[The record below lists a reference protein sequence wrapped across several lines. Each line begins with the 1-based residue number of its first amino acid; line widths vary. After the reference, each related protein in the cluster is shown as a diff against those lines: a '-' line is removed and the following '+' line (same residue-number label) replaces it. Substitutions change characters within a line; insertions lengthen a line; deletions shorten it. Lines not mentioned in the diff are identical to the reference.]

1 MRQMVAL
8 TEKRSP
14 AADPNFSGGFNFIAG
29 MSAFA
34 FLFLGAGQALAQAQP
49 EAPAA
54 TPQPAGAGAEA
65 DAEPQGAPQD
75 AADSRPMPPPPPR
88 TSSNASGTGYNP
100 STSYTPPSY
109 YPPTPPDGVW
119 RPFTFS
125 VGLGPGFLALDN
137 DEIKQA
143 DGGVA
148 YSLRFGFG
156 VQPNL
161 SVTLGFEG
169 ASGYRLGVAT
179 TQTALLLGVQY
190 FVSQVIYIRGGMGVA
205 EVEEVR
211 DQLVVGQQGFGFQG
225 ALGVDLIQAPNLSL
239 SLEAGL
245 LVGRYPGAV
254 GSNGET
260 WTSGGLNLVF
270 SLY

>member
-1 MRQMVAL
+1 MRQTADL
-8 TEKRSP
+8 TENRSP
-14 AADPNFSGGFNFIAG
+14 AAETNCFGLRGLNFIAG

-34 FLFLGAGQALAQAQP
+34 VLLCTSSQALAQAEP
-49 EAPAA
+49 ESPTAAPA
-54 TPQPAGAGAEA
+54 PGSEA
-65 DAEPQGAPQD
+65 VAEPQAAPQES
-75 AADSRPMPPPPPR
+75 ADSRPLPPPPPR
-88 TSSNASGTGYNP
+88 SSANTGGTGYNP
-100 STSYTPPSY
+100 STSYTPPTY

-125 VGLGPGFLALDN
+125 VGLGPGFLALNN
-137 DEIKQA
+137 DKVKQA

-169 ASGYRLGVAT
+169 ASGYREGVTA
-179 TQTALLLGVQY
+179 TQTALLLGVQ
-190 FVSQVIYIRGGMGVA
+190 FFATQLIYIRGGMGVA
-205 EVEEVR
+205 NEEEVR
-211 DQLVVGQQGFGFQG
+211 DQLVIVDQQGFGFQG

-245 LVGRYPGAV
+245 LVGRYPGAI

-270 SLY
+270 NLY